1 MKEHVINSSEGVRKK
16 LEMLGTLIDIKITE
30 KLKGITNQYD
40 SILDQNYQKLKTNI
54 KPINKSE
61 KIYE

>member
-1 MKEHVINSSEGVRKK
+1 
-16 LEMLGTLIDIKITE
+16 MLGTLTDIKITQ